1 MTPDES
7 STDLPVSRILKRVSE
22 GEVRAAEELLPLVYD
37 ELRQLAA
44 ARIRN
49 EASELRLQPTAVVH
63 EAYPRLLSS
72 EPQSWENRRHF
83 FSAAAEAMRRILIEH
98 ARSRDR
104 IKRGG
109 ELLREPLADIA
120 ISPSVDLSEIIAVHE
135 VLEEFEREMPDKAEL
150 VKLRYFAGLDE
161 VTAADTGDLSPDGFA
176 VVDFLACMAIPEAI
190 GTKSGRIESM
200 KKPVSINRVGLS

>member
-1 MTPDES
+1 MNPDES
-7 STDLPVSRILKRVSE
+7 SADLPVSRILKRVSE
-22 GEVRAAEELLPLVYD
+22 GEVRAAEELLPLVYE
-37 ELRQLAA
+37 ELRRLAA
-44 ARIRN
+44 ARMKN
-49 EASELRLQPTAVVH
+49 EATEHTLQPTALVH
-63 EAYPRLLSS
+63 EAYLRLLRS
-72 EPQSWENRRHF
+72 EPQTWDNRRHF

-109 ELLREPLADIA
+109 VLHREPLADIA

-161 VTAADTGDLSPDGFA
+161 VTAAETLGISRPTASRWWTFSRAWLFQKLSEQKA
-176 VVDFLACMAIPEAI
+176 
-190 GTKSGRIESM
+190 KES
-200 KKPVSINRVGLS
+200 NQ

>member
-1 MTPDES
+1 MNSEEHS
-7 STDLPVSRILKRVSE
+7 ADLPVSRILKRVSD
-22 GEVRAAEELLPLVYD
+22 GEVRAAEELLPLVYE
-37 ELRQLAA
+37 ELRRLAA
-44 ARIRN
+44 ARMKN
-49 EASELRLQPTAVVH
+49 EATEHTLQPTALVH
-63 EAYPRLLSS
+63 EVYLRLLRS

-104 IKRGG
+104 LKRGG
-109 ELLREPLADIA
+109 ELHREPLADIA

-161 VTAADTGDLSPDGFA
+161 VTAAETLGISRPTASRWWTFSRAWLFQKLSERKTG
-176 VVDFLACMAIPEAI
+176 
-190 GTKSGRIESM
+190 ES
-200 KKPVSINRVGLS
+200 NQ

>member
-1 MTPDES
+1 MNSEEHS
-7 STDLPVSRILKRVSE
+7 ADLPVSRILKRVSK
-22 GEVRAAEELLPLVYD
+22 GEVRAAEELLPLVYE
-37 ELRQLAA
+37 ELRRLAA
-44 ARIRN
+44 ARMKN
-49 EASELRLQPTAVVH
+49 EATEHTLQPTALVH
-63 EAYPRLLSS
+63 EAYLRLLRS
-72 EPQSWENRRHF
+72 EPQTWENRRHF

-109 ELLREPLADIA
+109 VLHREPLADIA

-161 VTAADTGDLSPDGFA
+161 AAAAETLGISRPTASRWWTFSRAWLFQKLSEQKA
-176 VVDFLACMAIPEAI
+176 
-190 GTKSGRIESM
+190 KES
-200 KKPVSINRVGLS
+200 NQ

>member
-1 MTPDES
+1 MS
-7 STDLPVSRILKRVSE
+7 SEEPTADLPVSRILKRVSE

-37 ELRQLAA
+37 ELRRLAA
-44 ARIRN
+44 ARMKN
-49 EASELRLQPTAVVH
+49 EATEHTLQPTALVH
-63 EAYPRLLSS
+63 EAYLRLLRS
-72 EPQSWENRRHF
+72 EPQSWESRRHF

-109 ELLREPLADIA
+109 ELHREPLADIA

-161 VTAADTGDLSPDGFA
+161 LKAAEMLGISRATASRWWMFSRAWLFQKLSERKAG
-176 VVDFLACMAIPEAI
+176 
-190 GTKSGRIESM
+190 ES
-200 KKPVSINRVGLS
+200 NQ

>member
-1 MTPDES
+1 MNSEEH
-7 STDLPVSRILKRVSE
+7 STDLPVSRILKRVAE

-37 ELRQLAA
+37 ELRRLAA
-44 ARIRN
+44 ARMKN
-49 EASELRLQPTAVVH
+49 EAAEHTLQPTALVH
-63 EAYPRLLSS
+63 EAYLRLLRS
-72 EPQSWENRRHF
+72 EPQSWDNRRHF

-109 ELLREPLADIA
+109 ELHREPLADIA

-161 VTAADTGDLSPDGFA
+161 VSAAETLGISRATASRWWTFSRAWLFQKLSERNG
-176 VVDFLACMAIPEAI
+176 
-190 GTKSGRIESM
+190 GES
-200 KKPVSINRVGLS
+200 NQ

>member
-1 MTPDES
+1 M
-7 STDLPVSRILKRVSE
+7 
-22 GEVRAAEELLPLVYD
+22 VYD
-37 ELRQLAA
+37 ELRRLAA
-44 ARIRN
+44 ARMRN
-49 EASELRLQPTAVVH
+49 EATEHTLQPTALVH
-63 EAYPRLLSS
+63 EAYLRLLRS
-72 EPQSWENRRHF
+72 EPQSWDNRRHF

-109 ELLREPLADIA
+109 ELHREPLPDIA

-161 VTAADTGDLSPDGFA
+161 VSAAETLGISRATASRWWTFSRAWLFQKIS
-176 VVDFLACMAIPEAI
+176 E
-190 GTKSGRIESM
+190 KSQ
-200 KKPVSINRVGLS
+200 

>member
-1 MTPDES
+1 LNPDES
-7 STDLPVSRILKRVSE
+7 SADLPVSRILKRVSE

-37 ELRQLAA
+37 ELRRLAA
-44 ARIRN
+44 ARMKN
-49 EASELRLQPTAVVH
+49 EVTEHTLQPTALVH
-63 EAYPRLLSS
+63 EAYLRLLRS
-72 EPQSWENRRHF
+72 EPQSWDNRRHF

-109 ELLREPLADIA
+109 ELHREPLADIA
-120 ISPSVDLSEIIAVHE
+120 ISLSVDLSEIIAVHE

-161 VTAADTGDLSPDGFA
+161 VSAAETLGISRATASRWWTFSRAWLFQKIS
-176 VVDFLACMAIPEAI
+176 ER
-190 GTKSGRIESM
+190 SR
-200 KKPVSINRVGLS
+200 